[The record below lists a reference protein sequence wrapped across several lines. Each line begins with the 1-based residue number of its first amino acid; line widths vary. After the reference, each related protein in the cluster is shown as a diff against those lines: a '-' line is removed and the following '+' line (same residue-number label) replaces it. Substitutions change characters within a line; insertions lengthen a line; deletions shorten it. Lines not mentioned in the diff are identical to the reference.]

1 MRLALRLWL
10 ITSATLAS
18 LFLFTP
24 RAWAQG

>member
-18 LFLFTP
+18 VLVFTP